1 MNVDDILRLLTNTT
15 ALNNFILLG
24 FIFCFAIFFMLES
37 RNPKSTVS
45 WPDLLV
51 DQKTGKLSLAKFGQF
66 WGIAVST
73 WVVIF
78 LAQSET
84 AYGIFPMVF
93 PMYLAFIGGTWS
105 YNAWLKSKQFGGT
118 TTTTTE
124 LSSSTTTTDNATK
137 VETPASEDAGDKGDT
152 K

>member
-1 MNVDDILRLLTNTT
+1 MNVDEILKLLTNTT

-37 RNPKSTVS
+37 RNTRSTVH
-45 WPDLLV
+45 WTDLLV
-51 DQKTGKLSLAKFGQF
+51 DPKTNKLSLAKFGQF

-78 LAQSET
+78 LAQSDT

-105 YNAWLKSKQFGGT
+105 YNAWLKSKQGSGI

-124 LSSSTTTTDNATK
+124 LSSTTTSQT
-137 VETPASEDAGDKGDT
+137 ELPASEDAGSSDRAK
-152 K
+152 